1 MLKRIVDRLEEG
13 VISLLLVG
21 MTLLVFYEVVLRF
34 VFNTGHGWIQE
45 VTLLISAWMV
55 LLGASYGIKVGCHI
69 GVDAV
74 VRLIPTGPRRW
85 VSMIAT
91 VLALIYCGIFIY
103 GSWIYLSKMYLIGI
117 HLQDVP
123 VPRWIAHSFLLIGF
137 VLLAI
142 RLSQLLWS
150 FAIGRATGFRLADEV
165 ADALKE
171 ADALKKTVEED
182 GMAERQEP

>member
-21 MTLLVFYEVVLRF
+21 MTLLVFYEVILRF
-34 VFNTGHGWIQE
+34 VFNTGLGWIQE
-45 VTLLISAWMV
+45 VTLLTSAWMV
-55 LLGASYGIKVGCHI
+55 LIGASYGIKVGCHI

-74 VRLIPTGPRRW
+74 VRLIPSGPRRW
-85 VSMIAT
+85 VSIVAT
-91 VLALIYCGIFIY
+91 VLALAYCGIFIY

-137 VLLAI
+137 VLLAF
-142 RLSQLLWS
+142 RLLQLLWAFILGKAS
-150 FAIGRATGFRLADEV
+150 GFRLANEV
-165 ADALKE
+165 ADALK
-171 ADALKKTVEED
+171 DVVED
-182 GMAERQEP
+182 GGVAERREP

>member
-21 MTLLVFYEVVLRF
+21 MTVLVFYEVVLRF

-45 VTLLISAWMV
+45 ATLLTSAWMV

-74 VRLIPTGPRRW
+74 VRLLPSGPRRW
-85 VSMIAT
+85 VSIVAT
-91 VLALIYCGIFIY
+91 ILALTYCGIFIY
-103 GSWIYLSKMYLIGI
+103 GSWVYLSKMYLIGI
-117 HLQDVP
+117 HLQDIP
-123 VPRWIAHSFLLIGF
+123 VPRWVAHSFLLIGF
-137 VLLAI
+137 VLLAL
-142 RLSQLLWS
+142 RLLQLLWA
-150 FAIGRATGFRLADEV
+150 FICGRASGFRLANEA

-171 ADALKKTVEED
+171 VAGETET
-182 GMAERQEP
+182 AEGRKP